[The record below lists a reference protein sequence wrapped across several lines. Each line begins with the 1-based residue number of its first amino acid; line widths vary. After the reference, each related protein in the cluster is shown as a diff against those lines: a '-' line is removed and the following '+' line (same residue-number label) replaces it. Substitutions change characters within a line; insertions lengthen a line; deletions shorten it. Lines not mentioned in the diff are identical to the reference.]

1 MLQAQYD
8 LDKALNE
15 ADYVIVRNSTVAF
28 NALIMGKP
36 LIVLGES
43 FFDAQ
48 LENPFW
54 NERIAYLV
62 LNESSLHETLAKVNS
77 KELPTKDNLE
87 IQSFLKRY
95 IDCTGEK
102 ALNKIFSFMREVL
115 TST

>member
-1 MLQAQYD
+1 
-8 LDKALNE
+8 
-15 ADYVIVRNSTVAF
+15 VAF

-54 NERIAYLV
+54 NERIAHLV
-62 LNESSLHETLAKVNS
+62 WDETSLHETLAKASSN
-77 KELPTKDNLE
+77 ELPTKDNLE

-95 IDCTGEK
+95 IDCTGEE
-102 ALNKIFSFMREVL
+102 ALNKIFSFMREAF